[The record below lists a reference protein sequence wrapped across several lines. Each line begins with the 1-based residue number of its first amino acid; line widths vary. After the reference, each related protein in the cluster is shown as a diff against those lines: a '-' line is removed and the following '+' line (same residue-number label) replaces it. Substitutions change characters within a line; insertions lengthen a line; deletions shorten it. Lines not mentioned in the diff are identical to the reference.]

1 MAQNLFISMRVSDH
15 AHLWLMPALLLLNS
29 ILGTVSTVDVRL
41 EIVARGNLLVGQC
54 SNPAELL

>member
-29 ILGTVSTVDVRL
+29 TN
-41 EIVARGNLLVGQC
+41 GNLL
-54 SNPAELL
+54 AEVMNREKR